1 MSLQS
6 VWTPE
11 AETSFFVITDHLVK
25 QWGALVADA
34 FVSDVEH
41 TIALLQKFPRGGVME
56 VRDLG
61 IRSIPVARQVRLFY
75 TIAKSNIV
83 VLEFIDTRSELFQ
96 KIRE

>member
-1 MSLQS
+1 MSLRS

-11 AETSFFVITDHLVK
+11 AETSFFAITDHLAK
-25 QWGALVADA
+25 QWGTFVADA
-34 FVSDVEH
+34 FVSDVDH
-41 TIALLQKFPRGGVME
+41 TIALLENFPRGGVME

-61 IRSIPVARQVRLFY
+61 IRSIPVAQQVRLFY
-75 TIAKSNIV
+75 TTTKSNIV